1 MDISSL
7 FQKPGLLPN
16 FWAQPA
22 ILARFLPSIS
32 SQKHLAEGR
41 QLQGRSQDAVTDG
54 APLLCPEIQGSLKP
68 FWFKWSTVLRCAP
81 YKTPFF
87 FSAFFPFLPTTSQL
101 HTLMSAIK
109 VLCHSLAWLGWKH
122 RQEKPNLHF
131 QSIRLHGPH
140 L

>member
-54 APLLCPEIQGSLKP
+54 VRRVAGAIEVCCGDEGRRASRQLL
-68 FWFKWSTVLRCAP
+68 RA
-81 YKTPFF
+81 
-87 FSAFFPFLPTTSQL
+87 
-101 HTLMSAIK
+101 
-109 VLCHSLAWLGWKH
+109 
-122 RQEKPNLHF
+122 
-131 QSIRLHGPH
+131 
-140 L
+140 